1 MAYQL
6 KIKDETAGGKILNE
20 IIISLQHE
28 LVSVSEIISSRVTS
42 EVETYNQRLPDYFQG
57 LVQPDNTEKTLHGYK
72 MPKRKLID
80 AEQQVYIALD
90 AFINNAYF
98 VLIDQK
104 QAISLDE
111 MVLLEP
117 ETEVSFVKLTPLIGG

>member
-1 MAYQL
+1 
-6 KIKDETAGGKILNE
+6 
-20 IIISLQHE
+20 
-28 LVSVSEIISSRVTS
+28 
-42 EVETYNQRLPDYFQG
+42 LPQYFQG
-57 LVQPDNTEKTLHGYK
+57 LVQPEATEKTINGYK

-90 AFINNAYF
+90 AFIHNAYF

-104 QAISLDE
+104 QAMSLDE
-111 MVLLEP
+111 MVLLTP